1 MKCKIDGCDRNAQYK
16 TAQLCQMHY
25 FRIRR
30 NGTVE
35 KVLERK
41 KRLIGHSRQPR
52 IVMPG
57 KGYIRLY
64 EPSHPLADTQ
74 GYVSE
79 HRKVVYSRMGES
91 LNCCELCGKPVTWK
105 DVHIDHIDKNVQNNS
120 PENLRPLCRPCNT
133 FRDYP
138 PQTSISGRI
147 SVTYNNETKTPE
159 EWSRHPGVVVGGH
172 VIRHRIAA
180 GMSVEEALFS
190 PKKTHNGKK
199 PKPYQPITS
208 AKHERKN
215 SIAIT
220 IDGETKTAMEW
231 SRDPRCSVSDG
242 AIRLRIKSGWN
253 PVEAVT
259 TPAEHKQLLKELR
272 K

>member
-1 MKCKIDGCDRNAQYK
+1 MKCKIEGCERDAMYTDQCV
-16 TAQLCQMHY
+16 CQMHY
-25 FRIRR
+25 FRFMR
-30 NGTVE
+30 NGSYE
-35 KVLERK
+35 LKPK
-41 KRLIGHSRQPR
+41 SRAIR

-79 HRKVVYSRMGES
+79 HRKVVYSRIGETLS
-91 LNCCELCGKPVTWK
+91 CCELCGKPVTWS

-138 PQTSISGRI
+138 EQVSMPGRI
-147 SVTYNNETKTPE
+147 SVTYNGETKTPE
-159 EWSRHPGVVVGGH
+159 EWSRDVSVSVSGH
-172 VIRHRIAA
+172 VIRNRLKS
-180 GMSVEEALFS
+180 GMSIEQALFS
-190 PKKTHNGKK
+190 PKKTHNGNT

-215 SIAIT
+215 AIAIT

-231 SRDPRCSVSDG
+231 SRDPICSVSDG
-242 AIRLRIKSGWN
+242 AIRLRIKAGWN
-253 PVEAVT
+253 PVEAVI
-259 TPAEHKQLLKELR
+259 TPAKLKELR